1 MINDGGFF
9 ALIEAKADVNHWS
22 VTTCT
27 AAGPIWIAY
36 SMHC

>member
-1 MINDGGFF
+1 MINDG
-9 ALIEAKADVNHWS
+9 ALIEAKADVNNNWL